1 MIARSQLQVH
11 VNAELILNAGT
22 CEEIAGSHGQ
32 ELFIRPPETTLFHQ
46 VLACLRAKST
56 PIPLP
61 AQWQAARVLQ

>member
-1 MIARSQLQVH
+1 MIARNQLQVH

-46 VLACLRAKST
+46 VLACLCRGRRET
-56 PIPLP
+56 EPFQPE
-61 AQWQAARVLQ
+61 